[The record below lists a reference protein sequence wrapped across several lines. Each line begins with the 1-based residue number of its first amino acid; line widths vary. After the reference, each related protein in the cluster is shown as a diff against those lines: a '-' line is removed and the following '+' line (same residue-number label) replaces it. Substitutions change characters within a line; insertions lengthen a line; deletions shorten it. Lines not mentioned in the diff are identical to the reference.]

1 MAKESLVHRVCKE
14 DNSLASSGLQV
25 NLVETLGTGDWS
37 NEPSP
42 KDEGAMKDVEA
53 GDTCKE

>member
-1 MAKESLVHRVCKE
+1 M
-14 DNSLASSGLQV
+14 
-25 NLVETLGTGDWS
+25 NLVETLSTGDWS